1 MDKVINKILI
11 FTVMIAAI
19 ALVMTGC
26 DNSKNN
32 SEKLVFGTNAEFPPF
47 EFHSSKGIV
56 SNFDGIDI
64 AIAKNITEAIGKTI
78 EISNMEFD
86 SILIALQN
94 GQIDAAIAGLTVTD
108 ERAEA
113 VDFSKP
119 YYNATQVMIVKEGSD
134 IKKAADMDGKTI
146 AVVHGYTG
154 QTCIKKLGF
163 EKSMVSFKTGTEC
176 VMELLN
182 GKCEV
187 VVIDSATAKNYIAE
201 NKGLVIVEDNEAF
214 QSEKYAIAVKKGNQE
229 LLNKIN
235 AAIDSM
241 NASNTIELIATRYL

>member
-1 MDKVINKILI
+1 MDKILNKVLVFIVI
-11 FTVMIAAI
+11 VASIAF
-19 ALVMTGC
+19 VMTGC
-26 DNSKNN
+26 GNSSSN
-32 SEKLVFGTNAEFPPF
+32 SNKLVFGTNAEFPPF
-47 EFHSSKGIV
+47 EFHSSKGLI

-64 AIAKNITEAIGKTI
+64 AIAKSITETIGKTI

-94 GQIDAAIAGLTVTD
+94 GQIDAAIAGLTITD

-119 YYNATQVMIVKEGSD
+119 YYNATQVMIVKESSD
-134 IKKAADMDGKTI
+134 IKKATDMEGKSI

-154 QTCIKKLGF
+154 QTCVKKLGF

-176 VMELLN
+176 IMELMN
-182 GKCEV
+182 DKCGV
-187 VVIDSATAKNYIAE
+187 VVIDAATAKNYVAD
-201 NKGLVIVEDNEAF
+201 NKGLVIIEDNDAF
-214 QSEKYAIAVKKGNQE
+214 QTEKYAIAVKKGNHE
-229 LLNKIN
+229 LLEQIN

-241 NASNTIELIATRYL
+241 NASNTIELIATKYL